1 LKGVTRPMMC
11 SGRWTVQKLTSNR
24 FQNVI
29 KQKKTQSTP
38 STVAETR
45 KTSRGEVRVT
55 AAIAVLV
62 ESRSK
67 ISKQISSPQ
76 RRQRVARN
84 KLHVGSASAISVQ
97 DNRKRLAI
105 ST

>member
-1 LKGVTRPMMC
+1 MIY
-11 SGRWTVQKLTSNR
+11 SGRWSVQKLGFSR
-24 FQNVI
+24 LKNVI

-38 STVAETR
+38 STIAATR
-45 KTSRGEVRVT
+45 KTIRGEVRVT
-55 AAIAVLV
+55 VAIAVLI

-67 ISKQISSPQ
+67 FSKQISLPQ
-76 RRQRVARN
+76 RRQRVAKN

-97 DNRKRLAI
+97 DSRKRLAI